1 VTTQDTRPI
10 SAPAPAHSGS
20 YQRGKTLRRLG
31 SYLLL
36 IVFAIFFAF
45 PIVFMLVTSFKTDPT
60 QVTRDVSSLNAFVP
74 YGQLG
79 LDNYAAVLQRID
91 FVRYL
96 LNTLLIVGVVL
107 TVGTL
112 VNSMLAFALARL
124 RWKGRNLVLTGVVL
138 LLIIPNT
145 ALTVPNL
152 QLLNWFDWF
161 NSYQGIIVPNLVN
174 PLYIFLFYQFFIGLP
189 KDFDEAAIV
198 DGAGYWRIYWSVIL
212 PLSRPV
218 IATVTILSFLA
229 GWAMYLWPLLVSQDP
244 NYWPIMVG
252 LGYFLGLQPAVPAQV
267 MAYIAMVTIP
277 VLVVFAFFQKWFIQS
292 VASAGVKG

>member
-1 VTTQDTRPI
+1 MTIQDTRLA
-10 SAPAPAHSGS
+10 APATAAHSFS
-20 YQRGKTLRRLG
+20 YQRGKALRRIG
-31 SYLLL
+31 SYILL

-45 PIVFMLVTSFKTDPT
+45 PILFMLVTSFKTDT
-60 QVTRDVSSLNAFVP
+60 VQVTRDISSLNAFVP

-79 LDNYAAVLQRID
+79 LDNYDAVFQRID
-91 FVRYL
+91 FARYL
-96 LNTLLIVGVVL
+96 LNTLLIVGIL
-107 TVGTL
+107 LMVGTL

-124 RWKGRNLVLTGVVL
+124 RWKGRKVVLTMVVL
-138 LLIIPNT
+138 LLIIPGT

-152 QLLNWFDWF
+152 QLINWFGWF

-198 DGAGYWRIYWSVIL
+198 DGASYWRIYWNVIL
-212 PLSRPV
+212 PLARPV
-218 IATVTILSFLA
+218 IATVTILSFLG

>member
-1 VTTQDTRPI
+1 
-10 SAPAPAHSGS
+10 
-20 YQRGKTLRRLG
+20 
-31 SYLLL
+31 
-36 IVFAIFFAF
+36 VFAIFFAF
-45 PIVFMLVTSFKTDPT
+45 PIVFMLVTSFKTDAL
-60 QVTRDVSSLNAFVP
+60 QVTRDISSLNAFIP

-79 LDNYAAVLQRID
+79 LDNYDAVFQRIE
-91 FVRYL
+91 FARYL
-96 LNTLLIVGVVL
+96 LNTFLIVGSLLVA
-107 TVGTL
+107 GTL

-124 RWKGRNLVLTGVVL
+124 RWKGRNLVLTTVVL
-138 LLIIPNT
+138 LLIIPTT

-152 QLLNWFDWF
+152 QLINWFGWF

-198 DGAGYWRIYWSVIL
+198 DGASYWRIYWNVIL

-218 IATVTILSFLA
+218 IATVTILSFLG